1 MSLEY
6 RTMQEIVYEK
16 IRDAILGGQYSP
28 GQRLVA
34 EELARELG
42 VSRMPVREALHRLES
57 AGLVDSTPHRGTV
70 VSELS
75 QEEIIEIYHIR
86 AVLEG
91 LAARLATPQLAP
103 RDHAQLETILNE
115 MARAEQSR
123 DIQCFLNLNR
133 EFHLVIWRAAHA
145 PRLLALLENLYATSQ
160 RYRSISLYLP
170 GRLHQVADEHR
181 QIAAE
186 LARGDANAAERTANE
201 HHENTA
207 KRLLKSIEEKRV
219 QHEQA

>member
-16 IRDAILGGQYSP
+16 IRDGILSGQYSP
-28 GQRLVA
+28 GRRLVA

-57 AGLVDSTPHRGTV
+57 TGLVESAPHRGTV

-75 QEEIIEIYHIR
+75 EVEIIEIYHIR

-91 LAARLATPQLAP
+91 LAARLATPQLTSQ
-103 RDHAQLETILNE
+103 DHAQIQTILNE
-115 MARAEQSR
+115 MNHAMQTG
-123 DIQCFLNLNR
+123 DMQCFLTLNR
-133 EFHLVIWRAAHA
+133 EFHEVIWKAARA
-145 PRLLALLENLYATSQ
+145 PRLLELLENLYATSQ

-170 GRLHQVADEHR
+170 GRLHQVAEEHR

-186 LARGDANAAERTANE
+186 LARGDVVAAERSANE

-207 KRLLKSIEEKRV
+207 TRLLKSIEEKRV
-219 QHEQA
+219 PHEPA

>member
-1 MSLEY
+1 MALEY

-34 EELARELG
+34 EELARILG

-57 AGLVDSTPHRGTV
+57 TGLVDSTPHRGTV

-75 QEEIIEIYHIR
+75 EEEIVEIYHIR

-91 LAARLATPQLAP
+91 LAARLAAPQLTP
-103 RDHAQLETILNE
+103 RDHAQIRTILAE
-115 MARAEQSR
+115 MSRAEQAR
-123 DIQCFLNLNR
+123 DVQCFLTLNR
-133 EFHLVIWRAAHA
+133 EFHEVIWKAGRA
-145 PRLLALLENLYATSQ
+145 PRLLELLENLYATSQ
-160 RYRSISLYLP
+160 RFRSISLYLP
-170 GRLHQVADEHR
+170 GRLHQVAEEHR
-181 QIAAE
+181 RMAAE
-186 LARGDANAAERTANE
+186 LERGDVVAAERTANE

-207 KRLLKSIEEKRV
+207 SRLLKSIEEKRV
-219 QHEQA
+219 HHEQA